1 LAWVTELLPE
11 HAIHFISTGAF
22 MGARTKLNSSNFM
35 LSLFAG
41 VFIGLLFQSWWAFL
55 ITVFGINFAMLN
67 NGNIRIK
74 QNRP

>member
-1 LAWVTELLPE
+1 MSITL
-11 HAIHFISTGAF
+11 IFTGAF

-55 ITVFGINFAMLN
+55 ITIGGINYAMLN